1 MTGKNLKFTLIIL
14 IGIIISQNSIS
25 QSKDHRKYYGPELD
39 PLFSRLHTL
48 SIHVRDTVTQDSV
61 FHFLVNKLKLPIYY
75 NPVKYGN
82 RKYAGVY
89 AGNLVLEPCGPYSN
103 FSYGS
108 TDFRAIFFGLTFEPF
123 KSISLSSK
131 GLSDRNIPHQTGDS
145 YIYVKDSTLCNENIT
160 ISFMDKGQG
169 KIEDK
174 RIMDSL
180 SLAIN
185 HDIENEL
192 GIEYVMEI
200 GIGYKDNNNL
210 QKWKELIR
218 PGKLINSKL
227 KEKSNKI
234 MFHFRKSLIREV
246 QDITFKVTSLEKT
259 KQYLI
264 KNNMFGN
271 YIDNRIKLDTVQTF
285 GLHIF
290 FTDQNY

>member
-1 MTGKNLKFTLIIL
+1 
-14 IGIIISQNSIS
+14 
-25 QSKDHRKYYGPELD
+25 
-39 PLFSRLHTL
+39 
-48 SIHVRDTVTQDSV
+48 
-61 FHFLVNKLKLPIYY
+61 LKLPIYY
-75 NPVKYGN
+75 DPVKYGD

-123 KSISLSSK
+123 QSLSLSSK
-131 GLSDRNIPHQTGDS
+131 GLSDRKIPHQTGDS
-145 YIYVKDSTLCNENIT
+145 FIYVKDSILCNEMIT

-174 RIMDSL
+174 KITDSL
-180 SLAIN
+180 SFAIA
-185 HDIENEL
+185 HDLENDL

-210 QKWKELIR
+210 QKWKELIK
-218 PGKLINSKL
+218 PGKLIKSKL
-227 KEKSNKI
+227 RENNNKI
-234 MFHFRKSLIREV
+234 TFHFRESLTREV

-264 KNNMFGN
+264 KNNLFGN
-271 YIDNRIKLDTVQTF
+271 YIDNRIKLDTAQTF
-285 GLHIF
+285 GLNIF
-290 FTDQNY
+290 FTDQDN